1 MISYTNGPKG
11 KGASL
16 KYELRDDSPDPMY
29 YPTRPAAMWTILLPL
44 LQDFEEIIK
53 SFKGVLVERQML
65 CKFCQNPSF
74 LGEWNTPK
82 ETQNLPEKICEVC
95 NEKVDTDT
103 LVQQREE
110 KRDGI
115 IDLNTLRAR
124 IAAQAQEA
132 ARRARNSNPVD
143 SDT

>member
-1 MISYTNGPKG
+1 M
-11 KGASL
+11 L
-16 KYELRDDSPDPMY
+16 
-29 YPTRPAAMWTILLPL
+29 
-44 LQDFEEIIK
+44 
-53 SFKGVLVERQML
+53 GVLVERQML

-110 KRDGI
+110 KRGNFSHIEGWVNGHAMIEFFFVIFEIRNFNLWEVARSCDCVFI
-115 IDLNTLRAR
+115 ITSTLF
-124 IAAQAQEA
+124 
-132 ARRARNSNPVD
+132 
-143 SDT
+143 

>member
-1 MISYTNGPKG
+1 MYKDPPPPTQIKKITNTPPQPNPPYNPQPPVKKQNKPKPPKHQQQLFFKQI
-11 KGASL
+11 KGDFFYNSNKL
-16 KYELRDDSPDPMY
+16 VV
-29 YPTRPAAMWTILLPL
+29 LL
-44 LQDFEEIIK
+44 
-53 SFKGVLVERQML
+53 GVLVERQML

-110 KRDGI
+110 KRGNFSHIGGWVNGHAMIEFFCDI
-115 IDLNTLRAR
+115 
-124 IAAQAQEA
+124 
-132 ARRARNSNPVD
+132 
-143 SDT
+143 